1 MSSENSQ
8 YVDELMKV
16 EKKRG
21 LSLKSGASY
30 VRLFD
35 RRVLGIGRGEYHRLW
50 VIVIL
55 GLFISFSY
63 VAQGLLIAAILGNI
77 FSGIDFAGSLPL
89 IVLTIITVMLRWVML
104 WWNDRIAARTAT
116 EIAMSLRRRL
126 INKLYQ
132 LGPGWVLTQ
141 KSGII
146 QATIVDG
153 AEAMQNYFGRFL
165 PQALVSLITGVGIVA
180 ILVYIDPVIGAII
193 GLMMAASLMQ
203 PFMISRGVGPRMRL
217 WFIAMPRLF
226 SEYVD
231 NLQGLLA
238 LKSFNASK
246 RHGEILFRK
255 TEELF
260 AAEIGVVI
268 DEIIWGFPLGLIAAL
283 GAPIA
288 IIIGAVRMSTGSLS
302 ATELLFVLLL
312 VGEAFR
318 PVNSLRQTMHFSF
331 SGMGAAE
338 GVLDVLEAEPSVKDS
353 GIPYTVTP
361 AIPSISF
368 ENVTFRYRKD
378 DTPAVNGFSFSASPG
393 EQIALVG
400 RSGSGKTTVVSLLL
414 RFFDPQAG
422 VIKVGGADIRSIAPE
437 SLWSLYSI
445 VSQDTYL
452 FHGTVKENLLLAKPG
467 ATQAEIEKASCNASA
482 HEFISSL
489 PNGYDT
495 IIGERGI
502 KLSGGERQRI
512 AIARAILKNAPILIL
527 DEATSSVDIANE
539 ALIQAAL
546 ANITRSRTTIVVSH
560 RLSAVRNADRIYVL
574 EKGRLFENGSH
585 EDLMRSKGA
594 YHSLIRHEEIY
605 L

>member
-30 VRLFD
+30 IRLFD

-50 VIVIL
+50 VIVTL

-77 FSGIDFAGSLPL
+77 FSGIDFAGSPPL
-89 IVLTIITVMLRWVML
+89 IVLAIITVMLRWVML

-141 KSGII
+141 KSSII

-180 ILVYIDPVIGAII
+180 ILVYIDPVIGAIN

-203 PFMISRGVGPRMRL
+203 PYMISRGVGPRMRL

-288 IIIGAVRMSTGSLS
+288 IIIGAVRMGTGSLS

-353 GIPYTVTP
+353 GIPYTATP

-378 DTPAVNGFSFSASPG
+378 DQPAVNGFSFSASPG

-422 VIKVGGADIRSIAPE
+422 VIKIGGTDIRSIAPE

-467 ATQAEIEKASCNASA
+467 ATQAEIEKASCDASA
-482 HEFISSL
+482 HKFISSL

-539 ALIQAAL
+539 AFIQAAL
-546 ANITRSRTTIVVSH
+546 ENITHSRTTIVVSH

>member
-1 MSSENSQ
+1 MSSENSH
-8 YVDELMKV
+8 YVDELLKV

-21 LSLKSGASY
+21 ISLKSGASY
-30 VRLFD
+30 LKLFD
-35 RRVLGIGRGEYHRLW
+35 LRVLAIGIGEYHRLW
-50 VIVIL
+50 SVVAL

-77 FSGIDFAGSLPL
+77 FSGKNFAESLSL
-89 IVLTIITVMLRWVML
+89 IGMTLFTAMIRWAIL
-104 WWNDRIAARTAT
+104 WWNDRISAQTAT
-116 EIAMSLRRRL
+116 EIAMSLRKKM

-132 LGPGWVLTQ
+132 LGPGWILTQ
-141 KSGII
+141 KSGVV

-165 PQALVSLITGVGIVA
+165 PQVLVSIITGIGIVA
-180 ILVYIDPVIGAII
+180 MLIYIDPVIGAII

-203 PFMISRGVGPRMRL
+203 PYMIYRGVGPKMRL

-231 NLQGLLA
+231 NIQGLLT
-238 LKSFNASK
+238 LKSFNASR
-246 RHGEILFRK
+246 RHGEVLFRK

-260 AAEIGVVI
+260 AAEIGVVR
-268 DEIIWGFPLGLIAAL
+268 EEVIWGIPLGLIAII
-283 GAPIA
+283 GGPMA
-288 IIIGAVRMSTGSLS
+288 IIVGAMRMEAGLLSST
-302 ATELLFVLLL
+302 EILFVLLL

-318 PVNSLRQTMHFSF
+318 PINSLRQTMHFSF

-338 GVLDVLEAEPSVKDS
+338 GVLDVLEAETVVKNLAA
-353 GIPYTVTP
+353 PYRAAP

-368 ENVTFRYRKD
+368 ENVTFRYRKND
-378 DTPAVNGFSFSASPG
+378 LPAVNDFSFSANPG

-400 RSGSGKTTVVSLLL
+400 RSGSGKTTIVSLLL
-414 RFFDPQAG
+414 RFFDPQDG
-422 VIKVGGADIRSIAPE
+422 VIRVEGADIRFIPPD

-452 FHGTVKENLLLAKPG
+452 FHGTVKENILLAKPG
-467 ATQAEIEKASCNASA
+467 ATQTEIENAACDASA

-489 PNGYDT
+489 PKGYDT
-495 IIGERGI
+495 IIGERGV

-512 AIARAILKNAPILIL
+512 AIARAILKDSPILIL

-539 ALIQAAL
+539 SSIQAAL
-546 ANITRSRTTIVVSH
+546 AKITRNRTTIVIAH
-560 RLSAVRNADRIYVL
+560 RLSTVRNASRIYVL
-574 EKGRLFENGSH
+574 EKGKLLEKGSH
-585 EDLMRSKGA
+585 EELMKSKGA
-594 YHSLIRHEEIY
+594 YHSLIRHEEIS